1 MVRDYRRKKI
11 KSYDYDQLSNLAN
24 DFAALKKKT
33 SIRKFAKAKGIPYA
47 TAQRWIKQ
55 PPTKK
60 PGHPTILTKEE
71 ENLLATALKFLGDSN
86 MGQDRDD
93 LANMV
98 QAFIRTTQR
107 PNPFHDGKPGI
118 DWIRGFEKR
127 HPEISQRTAEI
138 LTVARAKSLTPET
151 VNIFF
156 DKFEKILDDNQ
167 ATNLRNQPGRI
178 WNCDE
183 TGLTTN
189 PKAKKLYSRQ
199 GKKDVY
205 LLAANCGKT
214 SYSVLVCG
222 SAAGDLLPPFTVYK
236 GKNLYKQWMQ
246 GQGLYYSRNII

>member
-1 MVRDYRRKKI
+1 MMVRDYQRKKI

-71 ENLLATALKFLGDSN
+71 ENLLATALKFLGDAN

-98 QAFIRTTQR
+98 QAFIRTTHR

-127 HPEISQRTAEI
+127 HPEISQRTGEI

-178 WNCDE
+178 WNADE
-183 TGLTTN
+183 TGLGTN
-189 PKAKKLYSRQ
+189 PKANKLYSRRGRKMCICWLQ
-199 GKKDVY
+199 TAVKPHTRFLSVDRQPVIFFHPSQSIRENTFTSSGCKVRVY
-205 LLAANCGKT
+205 IF
-214 SYSVLVCG
+214 
-222 SAAGDLLPPFTVYK
+222 PE
-236 GKNLYKQWMQ
+236 
-246 GQGLYYSRNII
+246 I